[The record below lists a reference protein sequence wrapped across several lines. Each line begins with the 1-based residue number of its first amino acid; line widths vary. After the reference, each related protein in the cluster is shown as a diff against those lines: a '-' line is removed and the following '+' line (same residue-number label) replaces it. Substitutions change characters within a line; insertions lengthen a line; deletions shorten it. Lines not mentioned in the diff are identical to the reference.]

1 MDQPLVSVVIPAY
14 NGGKTLKKCL
24 NSVLCQSYSH
34 IQVIVVNDG
43 KPTPDDTGVLLE
55 ELMPP
60 GITACWRFTNR
71 TPGCLRHGTMP
82 GPLRGR
88 LRAVCRL

>member
-1 MDQPLVSVVIPAY
+1 MNQPLVSVVIPAY

-43 KPTPDDTGVLLE
+43 STDDTGALLV
-55 ELMPP
+55 
-60 GITACWRFTNR
+60 A
-71 TPGCLRHGTMP
+71 
-82 GPLRGR
+82 
-88 LRAVCRL
+88 

>member
-1 MDQPLVSVVIPAY
+1 MNQPLVSVVIPAY

-43 KPTPDDTGVLLE
+43 STDDTDTAREALACSVELE
-55 ELMPP
+55 
-60 GITACWRFTNR
+60 R
-71 TPGCLRHGTMP
+71 TD
-82 GPLRGR
+82 
-88 LRAVCRL
+88 ASSV

>member
-1 MDQPLVSVVIPAY
+1 MNQPLVSVVIPAY

-43 KPTPDDTGVLLE
+43 STDDTGVLLDAYAA
-55 ELMPP
+55 

-71 TPGCLRHGTMP
+71 TPGYLRHGTRP
-82 GPLRGR
+82 WPIA
-88 LRAVCRL
+88 RAFTCSL